1 MFVYALGREFKVLL
15 ASCTL
20 GFSLLGCSPGV
31 EVPAGM
37 PELYPVALTLTQSG
51 SPLEG
56 ASVQLLAQDPAIATW
71 QCGGY
76 SDATGKVE
84 IKTMG
89 QHVGAPVGKYKV
101 LVTKELIETSA
112 GADASPG
119 AASSSTTYALVD
131 PKFQSAETTPAT
143 IDVTAGENAPAAID
157 LGAPVKIAA
166 PKL

>member
-1 MFVYALGREFKVLL
+1 MSVSPLSRVFRNLL
-15 ASCTL
+15 AS
-20 GFSLLGCSPGV
+20 GIVGVSLLGCSSGV
-31 EVPAGM
+31 ELPAGL

-56 ASVQLLAQDPAIATW
+56 ASVQLISEDAALAKW
-71 QCGGY
+71 QCGGA

-89 QHVGAPVGKYKV
+89 QHTGAPAGKFKV
-101 LVTKELIETSA
+101 LVSKELVESSA
-112 GADASPG
+112 GSDTSEG

-131 PKFQSAETTPAT
+131 PKFQSAATTPAS
-143 IDVTAGENAPAAID
+143 IDVTAGDNAPPAID